1 MYMPLYIDCTYR
13 FVTVIYVEIPK
24 CTCTLYIIC
33 QYYQQEIMLQLLKN
47 YHSDFTLKYGI
58 DQRSNLH
65 LLFAN
70 KPIYIKQ
77 VCSEFN
83 SHYL

>member
-1 MYMPLYIDCTYR
+1 MYIPLYIDCTYR
-13 FVTVIYVEIPK
+13 FVTVIEIPK
-24 CTCTLYIIC
+24 CACTSYIIC

-70 KPIYIKQ
+70 KPIYNKQ
-77 VCSEFN
+77 VCSDFK

>member
-1 MYMPLYIDCTYR
+1 MCMY
-13 FVTVIYVEIPK
+13 FVHYLSILSTRNHASVV
-24 CTCTLYIIC
+24 
-33 QYYQQEIMLQLLKN
+33 KN

-70 KPIYIKQ
+70 KPIYNKQ
-77 VCSEFN
+77 VCSDFK